1 MGSRGVSMLTI
12 RVDFADS
19 AAPIYRQIADAV
31 RELIARE
38 ELSDRDELPSV
49 RMLGQQIGVNQNTV
63 AKAYRI
69 LAEEGLVELR
79 HGASVRV
86 SRASAR
92 RVEAPTRGD
101 ERRLRELISCWVVA
115 GADRRTIERTFARAL
130 DEVLGK
136 GRRMGS
142 AS

>member
-1 MGSRGVSMLTI
+1 MLTI
-12 RVDFADS
+12 RIDLAAS

-31 RELIARE
+31 RELIARG
-38 ELSDRDELPSV
+38 ELSDGEELPSV
-49 RMLGQQIGVNQNTV
+49 RTLGQQIGVNQNTV

-69 LAEEGLVELR
+69 LADEGLVELR

-92 RVEAPTRGD
+92 REEAPTRAE

-115 GADRRTIERTFARAL
+115 GADRRTIERTLARAL

-136 GRRMGS
+136 GRRVGGTS
-142 AS
+142 